1 MRINNNAFQRNA
13 NISMVAQTIWRKPGI
28 SRIDIARELNLYRST
43 VTNIIQ
49 TLIDA
54 GVVYEAEEGEV
65 TSLGGR
71 RPILLRINERM
82 GCVLGL
88 ELQVDQ
94 FRAVLVDVYGTT
106 LHQVEAPI
114 EPRPFPELFA
124 DVVERMRPIIQ
135 SSALPLLGICAGI
148 PGIVN
153 VDNGTILRSDPFQ
166 LNHYPFAKEI
176 GSTYPVPILIENDA
190 NCCAW
195 EELARH
201 RDTPLQDFLC
211 VLAEH
216 HVRNAST
223 NLGPGMGVGMALVLG
238 GKLHYGKRYAAGEF
252 TSVLWR
258 PGDGSQFGMTFKEMA
273 RIQED
278 ERIYRTFITE
288 LFESLK
294 PVVSV
299 FDPEALFLHGDI
311 CSRANLIEEIY
322 NEQADGLK
330 KVMDRVDCRLELSSG
345 GKSDVAHGAAAMF
358 LGKLFSVPELSEVR
372 GYARLDWDDIFALI
386 ASGPG
391 GKNEHSAQR

>member
-1 MRINNNAFQRNA
+1 MRINNNNFQRNA

-54 GVVYEAEEGEV
+54 KVVYEAEEGEV
-65 TSLGGR
+65 TSQGGR

-88 ELQVDQ
+88 ELQVDR
-94 FRAVLVDVYGTT
+94 FRAVVVDVYGTT
-106 LHQVEAPI
+106 LHQLEGTVQSRHFSEV
-114 EPRPFPELFA
+114 FA
-124 DVVERMRPIIQ
+124 EVVERMRPVVE
-135 SSALPLLGICAGI
+135 STRLPLLGICVGL

-153 VDNGTILRSDPFQ
+153 PDECTIIKSDPFK
-166 LNHYPFAKEI
+166 LENYPFGKEV
-176 GSTYPVPILIENDA
+176 GCNYPVPVFIENDA

-195 EELARH
+195 EALARY
-201 RDTPLQDFLC
+201 RDSALQDFLC

-216 HVRNAST
+216 HGHNDAT
-223 NLGPGMGVGMALVLG
+223 GLGPGMGVGMALVLG

-258 PGDGSQFGMTFKEMA
+258 PGDGSQFGMSFQEMA
-273 RIQED
+273 RIQQDD
-278 ERIYRTFITE
+278 EVYKTFVAE

-299 FDPEALFLHGDI
+299 FDPEAVFLHGDI
-311 CSRANLIEEIY
+311 CARQDLVQTVYDERL
-322 NEQADGLK
+322 DGLK
-330 KVMDRVDCRLELSSG
+330 KVMDRVACRLEFSSG
-345 GKSDVAHGAAAMF
+345 GRMDVAHGAASMF
-358 LGKLFSVPELSEVR
+358 LGKLFSVPELSDVR
-372 GYARLDWDDIFALI
+372 GYMRLDWDDVFALV
-386 ASGPG
+386 AQGSGNL
-391 GKNEHSAQR
+391 KA